1 MGSSCRSAILS
12 VFANYP
18 ELLWPSQEA
27 PPPDCALSLALA
39 ALRRELLS
47 RPRNCA
53 PFSTFAINHLEK
65 QFEPGAEGGPYP
77 IQHLLL
83 NSILH
88 NFEITV
94 IILPFFFFL
103 RIYNQCNSHHLFLES
118 KEHKIQK
125 RNSAI
130 RMLQMLFHDGME
142 GDYGSVKEL

>member
-94 IILPFFFFL
+94 IILPFFFFK
-103 RIYNQCNSHHLFLES
+103 N
-118 KEHKIQK
+118 
-125 RNSAI
+125 
-130 RMLQMLFHDGME
+130 LQPVQQPP
-142 GDYGSVKEL
+142 SVSGEQGAQNTEKKFSNKNVANAFP